1 MTAGQALRTARGGG
15 AIAAVAV
22 VIAAITGGGAG
33 PRSTPNGSQTR
44 VTGRAHQTTATGPAR
59 RSAASTSTSTSSA
72 ARSGSRRPEENGQSA
87 ASGSPLAARL
97 AVARRFSD
105 AYMAYQVARLSPRV
119 GETIKQTCTPAF
131 ARSLLSHP
139 VVLPPAL
146 IAHPRYLE
154 VFRVASVNPGP
165 DGQVSV
171 SYVSEQLR
179 SDTGAFL
186 LRLTRRAGRWLIS
199 SLDA

>member
-1 MTAGQALRTARGGG
+1 MTAAQALRTARGWA
-15 AIAAVAV
+15 AIAVVAV
-22 VIAAITGGGAG
+22 IAGITGCAGG
-33 PRSTPNGSQTR
+33 PRSTSSGSQAR
-44 VTGRAHQTTATGPAR
+44 VTGRAHQTTATVPADG
-59 RSAASTSTSTSSA
+59 SPASTSASSA
-72 ARSGSRRPEENGQSA
+72 ARSGSRLPEEQPQSA

-97 AVARRFSD
+97 TVARRFSD

-119 GETIKQTCTPAF
+119 RETIKHTCTPGF
-131 ARSLLSHP
+131 ARFLLSHP

-165 DGQVSV
+165 GDQVSV

-186 LRLTRRAGRWLIS
+186 LRLTLRDGRWLIS